1 MYSVIDILLS
11 YSRYIDRTC
20 NRNILVGGYMDRVK
34 ELEKENKALKK
45 LCDKYENEHA
55 DQFRIW
61 KEILDEHSREK
72 ILIESIKK
80 IMKVKTQGPSWK
92 YYRIAVLVRDFK

>member
-1 MYSVIDILLS
+1 ME
-11 YSRYIDRTC
+11 DR
-20 NRNILVGGYMDRVK
+20 IK

-72 ILIESIKK
+72 ALIESIKK
-80 IMKVKTQGPSWK
+80 IMRIHTQGPTWK
-92 YYRIAVLVRDFK
+92 YNRIAVLVRDFK